1 MAEINTADIE
11 KSNKLLETQKELI
24 LKVSSAMGALK
35 GMCNDS
41 MKAQKAAMNEAVKGA
56 ESQKKATELQTKAL
70 EKQKAAVEQSK
81 AKLEEWAAK
90 GEQSLKKLQSGMSG
104 LGKGI
109 SAIGGPLVTG
119 ALGMLGGGL
128 AGMLKE
134 NEALKASLKSVQ
146 TSLQGA
152 FAPIAEA
159 VLPLVDTF
167 AQSVANVAQAAAP
180 FVNSF
185 VQMIGSLVQTVT
197 PLLNGVMGGIGEAL
211 SGVDLSGLLTPLTA
225 GLDGILGMFSKLGQ
239 ATGTWMQG
247 LDLSGLAGSFAGLAS
262 AIGPVVQ
269 LAMGGLAWA
278 WQNVLL
284 PLSGWAIQSVAPA
297 FFDLLSAALQALNP
311 IIEVFQPFAQFLWES
326 FLQPLAEW
334 TGGVVVTVI
343 EGIVNGLT
351 LFSAWIS
358 ENIELV
364 QGIVTVVASFAAAW
378 VLVNTAIALW
388 NVICLVATA
397 GATALG
403 AAMAL
408 LTSPVTIAILII
420 GALIA
425 VVALLIQHW
434 DQVKQVGA
442 AALQFLQE
450 VWAAACEWFNAVVVQ
465 PIITLF
471 STFWQIVQNLAQ
483 LALSK
488 LQALWG
494 TLCGW
499 MQRLVIDPLTSAWT
513 GFKDIVLN
521 LWDGI
526 ADGVRGA
533 VNSIIGFVNGMIR
546 GAVEGVNAVI
556 RLLNSISFEV
566 PSLVPEI
573 GGMTFGFDI
582 PTVSAPQIP
591 MLARGGVIRQP
602 VLAMM
607 GEYAGAATNPEIAA
621 PESRLRELM
630 AEQNGPVLAAI
641 LQLAQAVSSGG
652 ARELVANQPI
662 EVKLD
667 GQVLYRA
674 MAKIEANRGVK
685 IGGAFANAY

>member
-1 MAEINTADIE
+1 MDGATSIKKQNALLKLQSDILRE
-11 KSNKLLETQKELI
+11 LHDRQEALVNQIKESYQKQKDE
-24 LKVSSAMGALK
+24 LK
-35 GMCNDS
+35 GVTDGT
-41 MKAQKAAMNEAVKGA
+41 K
-56 ESQKKATELQTKAL
+56 SQEKATQAVTETLK
-70 EKQKAAVEQSK
+70 KQADVVDKNKQ
-81 AKLEEWAAK
+81 KLEEMMKK
-90 GEQSLKKLQSGMSG
+90 GTESLQQIKSKVGAVTG
-104 LGKGI
+104 AI

-119 ALGMLGGGL
+119 ALGVLGGGL
-128 AGMLKE
+128 ATMLKE
-134 NEALKASLKSVQ
+134 NETLKASLESVKS
-146 TSLQGA
+146 SLQGA
-152 FAPIAEA
+152 FAPITGV

-167 AQSVANVAQAAAP
+167 AQTISGLA
-180 FVNSF
+180 
-185 VQMIGSLVQTVT
+185 QTVA
-197 PLLNGVMGGIGEAL
+197 PLLSDVLGGISGTIAGML

-225 GLDGILGMFSKLGQ
+225 GLDGILGLFSKLGQ

-247 LDLSGLAGSFAGLAS
+247 LDLSGLAGSFAGLAA

-297 FFDLLSAALQALNP
+297 FFDLLSAAMQALNP
-311 IIEVFQPFAQFLWES
+311 IVEAFQPSAQFLWES

-334 TGGVVVTVI
+334 TGGVVVSVI

-351 LFSAWIS
+351 LFSAWIG

-364 QGIVTVVASFAAAW
+364 QFIVTLVGSLAAAW

-434 DQVKQVGA
+434 DQVKQAGGA
-442 AALQFLQE
+442 ELQFLQE
-450 VWAAACEWFNAVVVQ
+450 VWAAACEWFNTVVVQ
-465 PIITLF
+465 PLAALF
-471 STFWQIVQNLAQ
+471 STFWQTVQNLAQ

-488 LQALWG
+488 LQAIWG

-499 MQRLVIDPLTSAWT
+499 MQRLVIEPLTSAWT
-513 GFKDIVLN
+513 GFKDIMLN

-526 ADGVRGA
+526 AGGVRGA

-546 GAVEGVNAVI
+546 AAVDGVNTVI
-556 RLLNSISFEV
+556 RLLNSISFRV
-566 PSLVPEI
+566 PDWVWGISGE
-573 GGMTFGFDI
+573 TFGFDI

-652 ARELVANQPI
+652 ARELTASQPI
-662 EVKLD
+662 EIKLD

>member
-1 MAEINTADIE
+1 MEGVASIKEQNALLKLQSDILKE
-11 KSNKLLETQKELI
+11 LKNRQEALASQIKETYRKQKEEI
-24 LKVSSAMGALK
+24 K
-35 GMCNDS
+35 GVTDGT
-41 MKAQKAAMNEAVKGA
+41 K
-56 ESQKKATELQTKAL
+56 SQEKATQAVTETLK
-70 EKQKAAVEQSK
+70 KQADVVDKNKQ
-81 AKLEEWAAK
+81 KLEEMMKK
-90 GEQSLKKLQSGMSG
+90 GTESLQQIKSKVGAVTG
-104 LGKGI
+104 AI

-119 ALGMLGGGL
+119 ALGVLGGGL
-128 AGMLKE
+128 ATMLKE
-134 NEALKASLKSVQ
+134 NETLKASLESVKS
-146 TSLQGA
+146 SLQGA
-152 FAPIAEA
+152 FAPITEA
-159 VLPLVDTF
+159 VLPLLDTF
-167 AQSVANVAQAAAP
+167 AQTISGLA
-180 FVNSF
+180 
-185 VQMIGSLVQTVT
+185 QTVA
-197 PLLNGVMGGIGEAL
+197 PLLSNVLGSVSKVVAGMLG
-211 SGVDLSGLLTPLTA
+211 GVDLSGLLTPLTA
-225 GLDGILGMFSKLGQ
+225 GLDGILALFSKLGQ

-247 LDLSGLAGSFAGLAS
+247 LDLSGLAGSFAGLAA

-297 FFDLLSAALQALNP
+297 FFDLLSAAMQALNP
-311 IIEVFQPFAQFLWES
+311 IVEAFQPFAQYLWES

-334 TGGVVVTVI
+334 TGGVVVSVI

-358 ENIELV
+358 ENMELV
-364 QGIVTVVASFAAAW
+364 QLIVTLVGSFAAAW
-378 VLVNTAIALW
+378 VLVNTALAVW
-388 NVICLVATA
+388 NVISLVATA

-403 AAMAL
+403 AAVAF
-408 LTSPVTIAILII
+408 LTSPVTLII
-420 GALIA
+420 AGIAALIA
-425 VVALLIQHW
+425 VVALLITHW
-434 DQVKQVGA
+434 DQVKQAGG

-450 VWAAACEWFNAVVVQ
+450 IWAAACEWFNAIVVQ
-465 PIITLF
+465 PLAALF

-488 LQALWG
+488 LQAIWG

-499 MQRLVIDPLTSAWT
+499 MQRLVIEPLTSAWT
-513 GFKDIVLN
+513 GFKDIMLN

-526 ADGVRGA
+526 AGGVRGA

-546 GAVEGVNAVI
+546 GAVDGVNTVI
-556 RLLNSISFEV
+556 RMLNSISFEV

>member
-1 MAEINTADIE
+1 MDGATSIKKQNALLKLQSDILRE
-11 KSNKLLETQKELI
+11 LHDRQEALVNQIKESYQKQKNE
-24 LKVSSAMGALK
+24 LK
-35 GMCNDS
+35 GVTDGT
-41 MKAQKAAMNEAVKGA
+41 K
-56 ESQKKATELQTKAL
+56 SQEKATQAVTETLK
-70 EKQKAAVEQSK
+70 KQADVVDKNKQ
-81 AKLEEWAAK
+81 KLEEMMKK
-90 GEQSLKKLQSGMSG
+90 GTESLQQIKSKVGAVTG
-104 LGKGI
+104 AI

-119 ALGMLGGGL
+119 ALGVLGGGL
-128 AGMLKE
+128 ATMLKE
-134 NEALKASLKSVQ
+134 NETLKASLESVKS
-146 TSLQGA
+146 SLQGA
-152 FAPIAEA
+152 FAPITQA

-167 AQSVANVAQAAAP
+167 AQTISGLA
-180 FVNSF
+180 
-185 VQMIGSLVQTVT
+185 QTVA
-197 PLLNGVMGGIGEAL
+197 PLLSDVLGGISGTIAGML
-211 SGVDLSGLLTPLTA
+211 GGVDLSGLLTPLTA
-225 GLDGILGMFSKLGQ
+225 GLDGILGLFSKLGQ

-297 FFDLLSAALQALNP
+297 FFDLLSAAMQALNP
-311 IIEVFQPFAQFLWES
+311 IVEAFQPFAQFLWES
-326 FLQPLAEW
+326 FFQPLAEW
-334 TGGVVVTVI
+334 TGGVVVSVI

-351 LFSAWIS
+351 LFSVWIG

-364 QGIVTVVASFAAAW
+364 QGIVTLVASFAAAW

-425 VVALLIQHW
+425 VVALLITHW
-434 DQVKQVGA
+434 DQVKQVGT

-450 VWAAACEWFNAVVVQ
+450 VWAAACEWFNAIVVQ
-465 PIITLF
+465 PLVALF
-471 STFWQIVQNLAQ
+471 STFWQTVQNLAQ

-488 LQALWG
+488 LQAIWG

-499 MQRLVIDPLTSAWT
+499 MQRLVIDPLTSMWT

-526 ADGVRGA
+526 AGGVRGA

-546 GAVEGVNAVI
+546 AAVDGVNTVI

-566 PSLVPEI
+566 PGWVPEI
-573 GGMTFGFDI
+573 GGKTFGFDI
-582 PTVSAPQIP
+582 PTMSAPQIP

-662 EVKLD
+662 EIKLD

>member
-1 MAEINTADIE
+1 MDGATSIKKQNALLKLQSDILRE
-11 KSNKLLETQKELI
+11 LHDRQEALVNQIKESYQQQKD
-24 LKVSSAMGALK
+24 GLK
-35 GMCNDS
+35 GVTDGT
-41 MKAQKAAMNEAVKGA
+41 K
-56 ESQKKATELQTKAL
+56 SQEKATQAVTETLK
-70 EKQKAAVEQSK
+70 KQADVVDKNKQ
-81 AKLEEWAAK
+81 KLEEMMKK
-90 GEQSLKKLQSGMSG
+90 GTESLQQIKSKVGAVTG
-104 LGKGI
+104 AI
-109 SAIGGPLVTG
+109 SAMGGPLVTG
-119 ALGMLGGGL
+119 ALGVLGGGL
-128 AGMLKE
+128 ATMLKG
-134 NEALKASLKSVQ
+134 NETLKGSLESVKS
-146 TSLQGA
+146 SLQGA
-152 FAPIAEA
+152 FAPITEA

-167 AQSVANVAQAAAP
+167 AQTISGLA
-180 FVNSF
+180 
-185 VQMIGSLVQTVT
+185 QTVA
-197 PLLNGVMGGIGEAL
+197 PLLSGVLGGISGTIAGML

-225 GLDGILGMFSKLGQ
+225 GLDGILGLFSKLGQ
-239 ATGTWMQG
+239 ATGTWIQG

-297 FFDLLSAALQALNP
+297 FFDLLSAAMQALNP
-311 IIEVFQPFAQFLWES
+311 IVEAFQPFAQFLWES

-334 TGGVVVTVI
+334 TGGVVVSVI

-351 LFSAWIS
+351 LFSAWIG

-364 QGIVTVVASFAAAW
+364 QFIVTLVGSLAAAW
-378 VLVNTAIALW
+378 VLVNTAIAVW

-434 DQVKQVGA
+434 DQVKQAGG

-450 VWAAACEWFNAVVVQ
+450 IWAAACEWFNTVVVQ
-465 PIITLF
+465 PLAARF
-471 STFWQIVQNLAQ
+471 STFWQTVQNLAQ

-488 LQALWG
+488 LQAIWG

-499 MQRLVIDPLTSAWT
+499 MQRLVIDPLTSMWT

-526 ADGVRGA
+526 AGGVRGA

-546 GAVEGVNAVI
+546 AAVDGVNTVI
-556 RLLNSISFEV
+556 RLLNGISFEI
-566 PSLVPEI
+566 PDWVPEI

-662 EVKLD
+662 EIKLD

>member
-1 MAEINTADIE
+1 MANASDI
-11 KSNKLLETQKELI
+11 KLVNKLLELQAKINDE
-24 LKVSSAMGALK
+24 VASSFEHLQGVFKDSFDAQREAMGAQK
-35 GMCNDS
+35 KFS
-41 MKAQKAAMNEAVKGA
+41 QEAQ
-56 ESQKKATELQTKAL
+56 KATELQTKAL
-70 EKQKAAVEQSK
+70 EKQKDTVEKSK

-119 ALGMLGGGL
+119 ALGVLGGGL

-134 NEALKASLKSVQ
+134 NETLKASLESVKS
-146 TSLQGA
+146 SLQGA
-152 FAPIAEA
+152 FAPITEA

-167 AQSVANVAQAAAP
+167 AQTISGLA
-180 FVNSF
+180 
-185 VQMIGSLVQTVT
+185 QTVA
-197 PLLNGVMGGIGEAL
+197 PLLSNVLGSVSKVVAGMLG
-211 SGVDLSGLLTPLTA
+211 GVDLSGLLTPLTA
-225 GLDGILGMFSKLGQ
+225 GLDGILSLFSKLGQ

-297 FFDLLSAALQALNP
+297 FFDLLSAAMQALNP
-311 IIEVFQPFAQFLWES
+311 IVEAFQPFAQFLWES

-334 TGGVVVTVI
+334 TGGVVVSVI

-351 LFSAWIS
+351 LFSAWIG

-364 QGIVTVVASFAAAW
+364 QFIVTLVGSLAAAW
-378 VLVNTAIALW
+378 VLVNTAIAVW

-434 DQVKQVGA
+434 DQVKQAGT

-450 VWAAACEWFNAVVVQ
+450 VWAAACEWFNTVVVQ
-465 PIITLF
+465 PLAARF
-471 STFWQIVQNLAQ
+471 SMFWQTVQNLAQ

-513 GFKDIVLN
+513 GFKDILLN

-526 ADGVRGA
+526 AGGVRGA

-546 GAVEGVNAVI
+546 GAVDGVNTVI
-556 RLLNSISFEV
+556 RLLNGISFEI
-566 PSLVPEI
+566 PDWVPEI

>member
-1 MAEINTADIE
+1 
-11 KSNKLLETQKELI
+11 
-24 LKVSSAMGALK
+24 MGAQK
-35 GMCNDS
+35 KFS
-41 MKAQKAAMNEAVKGA
+41 QEAQ
-56 ESQKKATELQTKAL
+56 KATELQTKAL
-70 EKQKAAVEQSK
+70 EKQKDAIDESKEKLNQWAVRAEQSM
-81 AKLEEWAAK
+81 
-90 GEQSLKKLQSGMSG
+90 KKLQSGMSG

-109 SAIGGPLVTG
+109 AAIGGPLVTG

-134 NEALKASLKSVQ
+134 NETLKASLESVKS
-146 TSLQGA
+146 SLQGA
-152 FAPIAEA
+152 FAPITEA

-167 AQSVANVAQAAAP
+167 AQTI
-180 FVNSF
+180 
-185 VQMIGSLVQTVT
+185 IGLAQTVA
-197 PLLNGVMGGIGEAL
+197 PLLSNVLGSVSEVAAGML

-225 GLDGILGMFSKLGQ
+225 GLDGILGLFSKLGQ

-311 IIEVFQPFAQFLWES
+311 IVEAFQPFAQYLWES

-358 ENIELV
+358 ENMEMV
-364 QGIVTVVASFAAAW
+364 QLIVTLVGSFAAAW
-378 VLVNTAIALW
+378 VLVNTALAVW
-388 NVICLVATA
+388 NVISLVATA

-403 AAMAL
+403 AAVAF
-408 LTSPVTIAILII
+408 LTSPVTLII
-420 GALIA
+420 AGIAALIA
-425 VVALLIQHW
+425 VVALLITHW

-450 VWAAACEWFNAVVVQ
+450 VWAAACEWFNAIVVQ

-499 MQRLVIDPLTSAWT
+499 MQRLVIEPLTSAWT
-513 GFKDIVLN
+513 GFKDIMLN

-526 ADGVRGA
+526 AGGVRGA

-546 GAVEGVNAVI
+546 GAVDGVNTVI
-556 RLLNSISFEV
+556 RLLNSISFRV
-566 PSLVPEI
+566 PDWVWGI
-573 GGMTFGFDI
+573 GGETFGFDI

-630 AEQNGPVLAAI
+630 AEQNGPVLATI

>member
-1 MAEINTADIE
+1 MINIADI
-11 KSNKLLETQKELI
+11 KLGNKLLEQQEKLVKK
-24 LKVSSAMGALK
+24 LKDVYKSSYDAQREAMGMEK
-35 GMCNDS
+35 KFS
-41 MKAQKAAMNEAVKGA
+41 QEAQ
-56 ESQKKATELQTKAL
+56 KATELQTKAL
-70 EKQKAAVEQSK
+70 EKQKDVVDQSK
-81 AKLEEWAAK
+81 EKLNQWAVRA
-90 GEQSLKKLQSGMSG
+90 EQSLKKLQSGMSG

-119 ALGMLGGGL
+119 ALGVLGGGL
-128 AGMLKE
+128 ATMLKE
-134 NEALKASLKSVQ
+134 NETLKASLESVKS
-146 TSLQGA
+146 SLQSA
-152 FAPIAEA
+152 FTPITEA
-159 VLPLVDTF
+159 VLSLVDTF
-167 AQSVANVAQAAAP
+167 AQTISGLA
-180 FVNSF
+180 
-185 VQMIGSLVQTVT
+185 QTVA
-197 PLLNGVMGGIGEAL
+197 PLLSGVLGGISGTIAGML

-225 GLDGILGMFSKLGQ
+225 GLDGILSLFSKLGQ

-284 PLSGWAIQSVAPA
+284 PLSSWAIQSVAPA
-297 FFDLLSAALQALNP
+297 FFDLLSAAMQALNP
-311 IIEVFQPFAQFLWES
+311 IVEAFQPFAQFLWES

-334 TGGVVVTVI
+334 TGGVVVSVI

-358 ENIELV
+358 ENMEMV
-364 QGIVTVVASFAAAW
+364 QGIVTLVGSFAAAW
-378 VLVNTAIALW
+378 VLVNTALAVW
-388 NVICLVATA
+388 NVISLIATA

-425 VVALLIQHW
+425 VVALLITHW
-434 DQVKQVGA
+434 DQVKQAGG

-450 VWAAACEWFNAVVVQ
+450 IWAAACEWFNTVVVQ
-465 PIITLF
+465 PLVALF
-471 STFWQIVQNLAQ
+471 STFWQTVQNLAQ

-488 LQALWG
+488 LQAIWG

-499 MQRLVIDPLTSAWT
+499 MQRLVIDPLTSMWT

-526 ADGVRGA
+526 AGGVRGA

-546 GAVEGVNAVI
+546 GAVEGVNTVI
-556 RLLNSISFEV
+556 RLLNSIRFEV
-566 PSLVPEI
+566 PDWVPEI

-630 AEQNGPVLAAI
+630 VEQNGPVLAAI

-662 EVKLD
+662 EIKLD

>member
-1 MAEINTADIE
+1 MSAESEA
-11 KSNKLLETQKELI
+11 KSSNILLREQKKLVEELKERFQALQYQVKETYKTQKGE
-24 LKVSSAMGALK
+24 LK
-35 GMCNDS
+35 GVTDGT
-41 MKAQKAAMNEAVKGA
+41 K
-56 ESQKKATELQTKAL
+56 SQEKATQAVTETLK
-70 EKQKAAVEQSK
+70 KQADVVDKNKQ
-81 AKLEEWAAK
+81 KLEEMMKK
-90 GEQSLKKLQSGMSG
+90 GTESLQQIKSKVGAVTG
-104 LGKGI
+104 AI

-119 ALGMLGGGL
+119 ALGVLGGGL
-128 AGMLKE
+128 ATMLKG
-134 NEALKASLKSVQ
+134 NETLKGSLESVKS
-146 TSLQGA
+146 SLQGA
-152 FAPIAEA
+152 FAPITEA

-167 AQSVANVAQAAAP
+167 AQTISGLAQTVAPLLSGVLGRISGTIAG
-180 FVNSF
+180 
-185 VQMIGSLVQTVT
+185 MIGS
-197 PLLNGVMGGIGEAL
+197 
-211 SGVDLSGLLTPLTA
+211 VDLSGLLTPLTA
-225 GLDGILGMFSKLGQ
+225 GLDGILGLFSKLGQ

-247 LDLSGLAGSFAGLAS
+247 LDLSGLAGSFAGLAA

-297 FFDLLSAALQALNP
+297 FFDLLSAAMQALNP
-311 IIEVFQPFAQFLWES
+311 IVEAFQPFAQFLWES

-334 TGGVVVTVI
+334 TGGVVVSVI

-351 LFSAWIS
+351 LFSAWIG

-364 QGIVTVVASFAAAW
+364 QGIVTLVASFAAAW
-378 VLVNTAIALW
+378 VLVNTALAVW
-388 NVICLVATA
+388 NVISLIATA

-403 AAMAL
+403 TAVAF
-408 LTSPVTIAILII
+408 LTSPVTLII
-420 GALIA
+420 AGIAALIA
-425 VVALLIQHW
+425 VVALLITHW
-434 DQVKQVGA
+434 DQVKQAGT

-450 VWAAACEWFNAVVVQ
+450 VWAAACEWFNTVVVQ
-465 PIITLF
+465 PLAALF
-471 STFWQIVQNLAQ
+471 STFWQTVQNLAQ

-488 LQALWG
+488 LQAIWG

-499 MQRLVIDPLTSAWT
+499 MQRLVIEPLTSAWT
-513 GFKDIVLN
+513 GFKDIMLN

-526 ADGVRGA
+526 AGGVRGA

-546 GAVEGVNAVI
+546 AAVDGVNTVI

-566 PSLVPEI
+566 PGWVPEI
-573 GGMTFGFDI
+573 GGKTFGFDI

-652 ARELVANQPI
+652 ARELTASQPI
-662 EVKLD
+662 EIKLD

>member
-1 MAEINTADIE
+1 
-11 KSNKLLETQKELI
+11 
-24 LKVSSAMGALK
+24 
-35 GMCNDS
+35 
-41 MKAQKAAMNEAVKGA
+41 MNEAVKGA
-56 ESQKKATELQTKAL
+56 ESQQKATELQTKAL
-70 EKQKAAVEQSK
+70 EKQKEAVEKSK

-90 GEQSLKKLQSGMSG
+90 GEQSLKKLQSGMCG

-109 SAIGGPLVTG
+109 AAIGGPLVTG
-119 ALGMLGGGL
+119 ALGVLGGGL

-134 NEALKASLKSVQ
+134 NETLKASLESVKS
-146 TSLQGA
+146 SLQGA
-152 FAPIAEA
+152 FAPITEA

-167 AQSVANVAQAAAP
+167 AQTISGLA
-180 FVNSF
+180 
-185 VQMIGSLVQTVT
+185 QTVA
-197 PLLNGVMGGIGEAL
+197 PLLSNVLGSVSEVAAGML

-225 GLDGILGMFSKLGQ
+225 GLDGILALFSKLGQ
-239 ATGTWMQG
+239 AIGTWMQG

-297 FFDLLSAALQALNP
+297 FFDLLSAAMQALNP
-311 IIEVFQPFAQFLWES
+311 IVEAFQPFAQYLWES

-358 ENIELV
+358 ENMEMV
-364 QGIVTVVASFAAAW
+364 QLIVTLVGSFAAAW
-378 VLVNTAIALW
+378 VLVNTALAVW
-388 NVICLVATA
+388 NVISLVATA

-403 AAMAL
+403 AAVAF
-408 LTSPVTIAILII
+408 LTSPVTLII
-420 GALIA
+420 AGIAALIA
-425 VVALLIQHW
+425 VVALLITHW

-526 ADGVRGA
+526 ANGVRGA

>member
-1 MAEINTADIE
+1 MANASDI
-11 KSNKLLETQKELI
+11 KLVNKLLELQAKINDE
-24 LKVSSAMGALK
+24 VASSFEHLQGVFKDSFDAQREAMGAQK
-35 GMCNDS
+35 KFS
-41 MKAQKAAMNEAVKGA
+41 QEAQ
-56 ESQKKATELQTKAL
+56 KATELQTKAL

-119 ALGMLGGGL
+119 ALGVLGGGL
-128 AGMLKE
+128 ATMLKE
-134 NEALKASLKSVQ
+134 NETLKASLESVKS
-146 TSLQGA
+146 SLQGA
-152 FAPIAEA
+152 FAPITEA

-167 AQSVANVAQAAAP
+167 AQTISGLAQTVAPLLSGVLGGISGTIAG
-180 FVNSF
+180 V
-185 VQMIGSLVQTVT
+185 IGS
-197 PLLNGVMGGIGEAL
+197 
-211 SGVDLSGLLTPLTA
+211 VDLSGLLTPLTA
-225 GLDGILGMFSKLGQ
+225 GLDGILGLFSKLGQ

-297 FFDLLSAALQALNP
+297 FFDLLSAAMQALNP
-311 IIEVFQPFAQFLWES
+311 IVEAFQPFAQFLWES

-334 TGGVVVTVI
+334 TGGVVVSVI

-351 LFSAWIS
+351 LFSAWIG

-364 QGIVTVVASFAAAW
+364 QGIVTLVASFAAAW
-378 VLVNTAIALW
+378 VLVNTALAVW
-388 NVICLVATA
+388 NVISLIATA

-403 AAMAL
+403 TAVAF
-408 LTSPVTIAILII
+408 LTAPVTLII
-420 GALIA
+420 AGIAALIA
-425 VVALLIQHW
+425 VVALLITHW
-434 DQVKQVGA
+434 DQVKQAGG

-450 VWAAACEWFNAVVVQ
+450 IWAAACEWFNTVVVQ
-465 PIITLF
+465 PLAALF
-471 STFWQIVQNLAQ
+471 STFWQTVQNLAQ

-488 LQALWG
+488 LQAIWG

-499 MQRLVIDPLTSAWT
+499 MQRLVIEPLTSAWT
-513 GFKDIVLN
+513 EFKDILLN

-526 ADGVRGA
+526 AGGVRGA

-546 GAVEGVNAVI
+546 AAVDGVNTVI

-566 PSLVPEI
+566 PGWVPEI
-573 GGMTFGFDI
+573 GGKTFGFDI
-582 PTVSAPQIP
+582 PTMSAPQIP

-652 ARELVANQPI
+652 ARELTASQPI
-662 EVKLD
+662 EIKLD

>member
-1 MAEINTADIE
+1 MSAESEA
-11 KSNKLLETQKELI
+11 KSSNILLREQKKLVDELRARYRALQYQVKETYKTQKGE
-24 LKVSSAMGALK
+24 LK
-35 GMCNDS
+35 GVTDGT
-41 MKAQKAAMNEAVKGA
+41 K
-56 ESQKKATELQTKAL
+56 SQEKATQAVTETLK
-70 EKQKAAVEQSK
+70 KQADVVDKNKQ
-81 AKLEEWAAK
+81 KLEEMMKK
-90 GEQSLKKLQSGMSG
+90 GTESLQQIKSKVGAVTG
-104 LGKGI
+104 AI

-119 ALGMLGGGL
+119 ALGVLGGGL

-134 NEALKASLKSVQ
+134 NETLKASLESVKS
-146 TSLQGA
+146 SLQGA
-152 FAPIAEA
+152 FAPITEA

-167 AQSVANVAQAAAP
+167 AQTISGLA
-180 FVNSF
+180 
-185 VQMIGSLVQTVT
+185 QTVA
-197 PLLNGVMGGIGEAL
+197 PLLSNVLGSVSEVAAGML

-225 GLDGILGMFSKLGQ
+225 GLDGILALFSKLGQ

-378 VLVNTAIALW
+378 VLVNTVITLW

-420 GALIA
+420 GSLIA

>member
-24 LKVSSAMGALK
+24 SKISSAMGALK
-35 GMCNDS
+35 RVYKDS
-41 MKAQKAAMNEAVKGA
+41 LDSQKAAMNEAVKGA
-56 ESQKKATELQTKAL
+56 ESQQKATELQTKAL

-119 ALGMLGGGL
+119 ALGVLGGGL

-134 NEALKASLKSVQ
+134 NETLKASLESVKS
-146 TSLQGA
+146 SLQGA
-152 FAPIAEA
+152 FAPITEA

-167 AQSVANVAQAAAP
+167 AQTISGLA
-180 FVNSF
+180 
-185 VQMIGSLVQTVT
+185 QTVA
-197 PLLNGVMGGIGEAL
+197 PLLSGVLGGISGTIAGML

-225 GLDGILGMFSKLGQ
+225 GLDGILGLFSKLGQ

-247 LDLSGLAGSFAGLAS
+247 LDLSGLAGSFAGLAA

-297 FFDLLSAALQALNP
+297 FFDLLSAAMQALNP
-311 IIEVFQPFAQFLWES
+311 IVEAFQPFAQFLWES

-334 TGGVVVTVI
+334 TGGVVVSVI

-351 LFSAWIS
+351 LFSAWIG

-364 QGIVTVVASFAAAW
+364 QLIVTLVGSFAAAW
-378 VLVNTAIALW
+378 VLVNTALAVW
-388 NVICLVATA
+388 NVISLIATA

-403 AAMAL
+403 TAVAF
-408 LTSPVTIAILII
+408 LTSPVTLII
-420 GALIA
+420 AGIAALIA
-425 VVALLIQHW
+425 VVALLITHW
-434 DQVKQVGA
+434 DQVKQAGG

-450 VWAAACEWFNAVVVQ
+450 VWAAACEWFNTVVVQ
-465 PIITLF
+465 PLAALF
-471 STFWQIVQNLAQ
+471 STFWQTVQNLAQ

-488 LQALWG
+488 LQAIWG

-499 MQRLVIDPLTSAWT
+499 MQRLVIEPLTSAWT
-513 GFKDIVLN
+513 GFKDIMLN

-526 ADGVRGA
+526 AGGVRGA

-546 GAVEGVNAVI
+546 AAVDGVNTVI
-556 RLLNSISFEV
+556 RLLNSISFRV
-566 PSLVPEI
+566 PDWVWGI
-573 GGMTFGFDI
+573 GGETFGFDI

-641 LQLAQAVSSGG
+641 LRLAQAVSSGV
-652 ARELVANQPI
+652 ARELTASQPI
-662 EVKLD
+662 EIKLD

>member
-1 MAEINTADIE
+1 MSAESEA
-11 KSNKLLETQKELI
+11 KSSNILLREQKKLVEELKERFQALQYQVKETYKTQKGE
-24 LKVSSAMGALK
+24 LK
-35 GMCNDS
+35 GVTDGT
-41 MKAQKAAMNEAVKGA
+41 K
-56 ESQKKATELQTKAL
+56 SQEKATQAVTETLK
-70 EKQKAAVEQSK
+70 KQADVVDKNKQ
-81 AKLEEWAAK
+81 KLEEMMKK
-90 GEQSLKKLQSGMSG
+90 GTESLQQIKSKVGAVTG
-104 LGKGI
+104 AI

-119 ALGMLGGGL
+119 ALGVLGGGL
-128 AGMLKE
+128 ATMLKG
-134 NEALKASLKSVQ
+134 NETLKGSLESVKS
-146 TSLQGA
+146 SLQGA
-152 FAPIAEA
+152 FAPITEA

-167 AQSVANVAQAAAP
+167 AQTISGLA
-180 FVNSF
+180 
-185 VQMIGSLVQTVT
+185 QTVA
-197 PLLNGVMGGIGEAL
+197 PLLSGVLGGISGTIAGML

-225 GLDGILGMFSKLGQ
+225 GLDGILGLFSKLGQ

-284 PLSGWAIQSVAPA
+284 PLSSWAIQSVAPA
-297 FFDLLSAALQALNP
+297 FFDLLSAAMQALNP
-311 IIEVFQPFAQFLWES
+311 IVEAFQPFAQFLWES

-334 TGGVVVTVI
+334 TGGVVVSVI

-358 ENIELV
+358 ENMEMV
-364 QGIVTVVASFAAAW
+364 QGIVTLVGSFAAAW
-378 VLVNTAIALW
+378 VLVNTALAVW
-388 NVICLVATA
+388 NVISLIATA

-403 AAMAL
+403 AAVAF
-408 LTSPVTIAILII
+408 LTSPVTLTIAGIA
-420 GALIA
+420 ALIA
-425 VVALLIQHW
+425 VVALLITHW
-434 DQVKQVGA
+434 DQVKQAGG

-450 VWAAACEWFNAVVVQ
+450 VWAAACEWFNTVVVQ
-465 PIITLF
+465 PLAALF
-471 STFWQIVQNLAQ
+471 STFWQTVQNLAQ

-499 MQRLVIDPLTSAWT
+499 MQRLVIEPLTSRWT
-513 GFKDIVLN
+513 EFKDILLN

-526 ADGVRGA
+526 AGGVRGA

-546 GAVEGVNAVI
+546 AAVDGVNTVI

-566 PSLVPEI
+566 PGWVPEI

-582 PTVSAPQIP
+582 PTMSAPQIP

-652 ARELVANQPI
+652 ARELTASQPI
-662 EVKLD
+662 EIKLD

>member
-1 MAEINTADIE
+1 MANASDI
-11 KSNKLLETQKELI
+11 KLVNKLLELQAKINDE
-24 LKVSSAMGALK
+24 VASSFEHLQGVFKDSFDAQREAMGAQK
-35 GMCNDS
+35 KFS
-41 MKAQKAAMNEAVKGA
+41 QEAQ
-56 ESQKKATELQTKAL
+56 KATELQTKAL

-119 ALGMLGGGL
+119 ALGVLGGGL
-128 AGMLKE
+128 ATMLKE
-134 NEALKASLKSVQ
+134 NETLKASLESVKS
-146 TSLQGA
+146 SLQGA
-152 FAPIAEA
+152 FAPITTA

-167 AQSVANVAQAAAP
+167 AQTISGLA
-180 FVNSF
+180 
-185 VQMIGSLVQTVT
+185 QTVA
-197 PLLNGVMGGIGEAL
+197 PLLSGVLGGISGTIAGML

-225 GLDGILGMFSKLGQ
+225 GLDGILSLFSKLGQ

-284 PLSGWAIQSVAPA
+284 PLSSWAIQSVAPA
-297 FFDLLSAALQALNP
+297 FFDLLSAAMQALNP
-311 IIEVFQPFAQFLWES
+311 IVEAFQPFAQFLWES

-334 TGGVVVTVI
+334 TGGVVVSVI

-358 ENIELV
+358 ENMEMV
-364 QGIVTVVASFAAAW
+364 QGIVTLVGSFAAAW
-378 VLVNTAIALW
+378 VLVNTALAVW
-388 NVICLVATA
+388 NVISLIATA

-425 VVALLIQHW
+425 VVALLITHW
-434 DQVKQVGA
+434 DQVKQAGG

-450 VWAAACEWFNAVVVQ
+450 IWAAACEWFNTVVVQ
-465 PIITLF
+465 PLVALF
-471 STFWQIVQNLAQ
+471 STFWQTVQNLAQ

-488 LQALWG
+488 LQAIWG

-499 MQRLVIDPLTSAWT
+499 MQRLVIDPLTSMWT

-526 ADGVRGA
+526 AGGVRGA

-546 GAVEGVNAVI
+546 GAVEGVNTVI
-556 RLLNSISFEV
+556 RLLNSIRFEV
-566 PSLVPEI
+566 PDWVPEI

-662 EVKLD
+662 EIKLD

>member
-1 MAEINTADIE
+1 MSAESEA
-11 KSNKLLETQKELI
+11 KSSNILLREQKKLVDELRARYRALQYQVKETYKTQKGE
-24 LKVSSAMGALK
+24 LK
-35 GMCNDS
+35 GVTDGT
-41 MKAQKAAMNEAVKGA
+41 K
-56 ESQKKATELQTKAL
+56 SQEKATQAVTETLK
-70 EKQKAAVEQSK
+70 KQADVVDKNKQ
-81 AKLEEWAAK
+81 KLEEMMKK
-90 GEQSLKKLQSGMSG
+90 GTESLQQIKSKVGAVTG
-104 LGKGI
+104 AI

-119 ALGMLGGGL
+119 ALGVLGGGL
-128 AGMLKE
+128 ATMLKE
-134 NEALKASLKSVQ
+134 NETLKASLESVKS
-146 TSLQGA
+146 SLQGA
-152 FAPIAEA
+152 FAPITTA

-167 AQSVANVAQAAAP
+167 AQTISGLA
-180 FVNSF
+180 
-185 VQMIGSLVQTVT
+185 QTVA
-197 PLLNGVMGGIGEAL
+197 PLLSGVLGGISGTIAGML

-225 GLDGILGMFSKLGQ
+225 GLDGILSLFSKLGQ

-247 LDLSGLAGSFAGLAS
+247 LDLSGLAGSFAGLAA

-297 FFDLLSAALQALNP
+297 FFDLLSAAMQALNP
-311 IIEVFQPFAQFLWES
+311 IVETFQPFAQFLWES

-334 TGGVVVTVI
+334 TGGVVVSVI

-351 LFSAWIS
+351 LFSAWIG

-364 QGIVTVVASFAAAW
+364 QGIVTLVGSFAAAW
-378 VLVNTAIALW
+378 VLVNTALAVW
-388 NVICLVATA
+388 NVISLVATA

-403 AAMAL
+403 AAVAF
-408 LTSPVTIAILII
+408 LTSPVTLTIAGIA
-420 GALIA
+420 ALIA
-425 VVALLIQHW
+425 VVALLITHW
-434 DQVKQVGA
+434 DQVKQAGG

-450 VWAAACEWFNAVVVQ
+450 VWAGACEWFNTVVVQ
-465 PIITLF
+465 PLAALF
-471 STFWQIVQNLAQ
+471 STFWQTVQNLAQ

-488 LQALWG
+488 LQAIWG

-499 MQRLVIDPLTSAWT
+499 MQRLVIEPLTSAWT
-513 GFKDIVLN
+513 GFKDIMLN

-526 ADGVRGA
+526 AGGVRGA

-546 GAVEGVNAVI
+546 AAVDGVNTVI

-566 PSLVPEI
+566 PGWVPEI
-573 GGMTFGFDI
+573 GGKTFGFDI
-582 PTVSAPQIP
+582 PTMSAPQIP

-621 PESRLRELM
+621 PESRLRELI

-652 ARELVANQPI
+652 ARELTASQPI
-662 EVKLD
+662 EIKLD

>member
-1 MAEINTADIE
+1 MEGVASIKEQNALLKLQSDILKE
-11 KSNKLLETQKELI
+11 LKNRQEALASQIKETYRKQKEE
-24 LKVSSAMGALK
+24 LK
-35 GMCNDS
+35 GVTDGT
-41 MKAQKAAMNEAVKGA
+41 K
-56 ESQKKATELQTKAL
+56 SQEKATQAVTETLK
-70 EKQKAAVEQSK
+70 KQADVVDKNKQ
-81 AKLEEWAAK
+81 KLEEMMKK
-90 GEQSLKKLQSGMSG
+90 GTESLQQIKSKVGAVTG
-104 LGKGI
+104 AI

-119 ALGMLGGGL
+119 ALGVLGGGL
-128 AGMLKE
+128 ATMLKE
-134 NEALKASLKSVQ
+134 NETLKASLESVKS
-146 TSLQGA
+146 SLQGA
-152 FAPIAEA
+152 FAPITQA

-167 AQSVANVAQAAAP
+167 AQTISGLAQTVAPLLSDVLGGISGTIAG
-180 FVNSF
+180 
-185 VQMIGSLVQTVT
+185 MIGS
-197 PLLNGVMGGIGEAL
+197 
-211 SGVDLSGLLTPLTA
+211 VDLSGLLTPLTA
-225 GLDGILGMFSKLGQ
+225 GLDGILGLFSKLGQ

-247 LDLSGLAGSFAGLAS
+247 LDLSGLAGSFAGLAA

-334 TGGVVVTVI
+334 TGGVVVSVI

-351 LFSAWIS
+351 LFSAWIG

-364 QGIVTVVASFAAAW
+364 QFIVTLVASFAAAW

-434 DQVKQVGA
+434 DQVKQVGT

-450 VWAAACEWFNAVVVQ
+450 VWAAACEWFNAIVVQ
-465 PIITLF
+465 PLVALF
-471 STFWQIVQNLAQ
+471 STFWQTVQNLAQ

-488 LQALWG
+488 LQAIWG

-499 MQRLVIDPLTSAWT
+499 MQRLVIDPLTSMWT

-526 ADGVRGA
+526 AGGVRGA

-546 GAVEGVNAVI
+546 AAVDGVNTVI

-566 PSLVPEI
+566 PGWVPEI
-573 GGMTFGFDI
+573 GGKTFGFDI
-582 PTVSAPQIP
+582 PTMSAPQIP

-662 EVKLD
+662 EIKLD

>member
-24 LKVSSAMGALK
+24 SKISSAMGALK
-35 GMCNDS
+35 RVYKDS
-41 MKAQKAAMNEAVKGA
+41 LDSQKAAMNEAVKGA
-56 ESQKKATELQTKAL
+56 ESQQKATELQTKAL

-119 ALGMLGGGL
+119 ALGVLGGGL
-128 AGMLKE
+128 ATMLKE
-134 NEALKASLKSVQ
+134 NEALKASLESVKS
-146 TSLQGA
+146 SLQGA
-152 FAPIAEA
+152 FASITEA

-167 AQSVANVAQAAAP
+167 AQTISGLA
-180 FVNSF
+180 
-185 VQMIGSLVQTVT
+185 QTVA
-197 PLLNGVMGGIGEAL
+197 PLLSNVLGSVSKVVAGMLG
-211 SGVDLSGLLTPLTA
+211 GVDLSGLLTPLTA
-225 GLDGILGMFSKLGQ
+225 GLDGILGLFSKLGQ

-297 FFDLLSAALQALNP
+297 FFDLLSAAMQALNP
-311 IIEVFQPFAQFLWES
+311 IVEAFQPFAQFLWES

-334 TGGVVVTVI
+334 TGGVVVSVI

-358 ENIELV
+358 ENMEMV
-364 QGIVTVVASFAAAW
+364 QLIVTLVGSFAAAW
-378 VLVNTAIALW
+378 VLVNTALAMW
-388 NVICLVATA
+388 NVISLIATA

-403 AAMAL
+403 TAVAF
-408 LTSPVTIAILII
+408 LTAPVTLII
-420 GALIA
+420 AGIAALIA

-434 DQVKQVGA
+434 DQVKQVGT

-450 VWAAACEWFNAVVVQ
+450 VWAAACEWFNAIVVQ
-465 PIITLF
+465 PLAALF
-471 STFWQIVQNLAQ
+471 STFWQTVQNLAQ

-488 LQALWG
+488 LQAIWG

-499 MQRLVIDPLTSAWT
+499 MQRLVIDPLTSMWT

-526 ADGVRGA
+526 AGGVRGA

-546 GAVEGVNAVI
+546 AAVDGVNTVI

-566 PSLVPEI
+566 PGWVPEI
-573 GGMTFGFDI
+573 GGKTFGFDI

-662 EVKLD
+662 EIKLD

>member
-1 MAEINTADIE
+1 MINIADIKLGNE
-11 KSNKLLETQKELI
+11 LLEQQEKLVKK
-24 LKVSSAMGALK
+24 LKDVYKSSYDAQREAMGMEK
-35 GMCNDS
+35 KFS
-41 MKAQKAAMNEAVKGA
+41 QEAQ
-56 ESQKKATELQTKAL
+56 KATELQTKAL
-70 EKQKAAVEQSK
+70 EKQKDVVDQSK
-81 AKLEEWAAK
+81 EKLNQWAVRA
-90 GEQSLKKLQSGMSG
+90 EQSLKKLQSGMSG

-119 ALGMLGGGL
+119 ALGVLGGGL
-128 AGMLKE
+128 ATMLKE
-134 NEALKASLKSVQ
+134 NETLKASLESVKS
-146 TSLQGA
+146 SLQGA
-152 FAPIAEA
+152 FAPITEA

-167 AQSVANVAQAAAP
+167 AQTISGLAQTVAPLLSGVLGRISGTIAG
-180 FVNSF
+180 
-185 VQMIGSLVQTVT
+185 MIGS
-197 PLLNGVMGGIGEAL
+197 
-211 SGVDLSGLLTPLTA
+211 VDLSGLLTPLTA
-225 GLDGILGMFSKLGQ
+225 GLDGILGLFSKLGQ

-247 LDLSGLAGSFAGLAS
+247 LDLSGLAGSFAGLAA

-297 FFDLLSAALQALNP
+297 FFDLLSAAMQALNP
-311 IIEVFQPFAQFLWES
+311 IVEAFQPFAQFLWES

-334 TGGVVVTVI
+334 TGGVVVSVI

-351 LFSAWIS
+351 LFSAWIG

-364 QGIVTVVASFAAAW
+364 QGIVTLVASFAAAW
-378 VLVNTAIALW
+378 VLVNTALAVW
-388 NVICLVATA
+388 NVISLIATA

-403 AAMAL
+403 TAVAF
-408 LTSPVTIAILII
+408 LTSPVTLII
-420 GALIA
+420 AGIAALIA
-425 VVALLIQHW
+425 VVALLITHW
-434 DQVKQVGA
+434 DQVKQAGT

-450 VWAAACEWFNAVVVQ
+450 VWAAACEWFNTVVVQ
-465 PIITLF
+465 PLAALF
-471 STFWQIVQNLAQ
+471 STFWQTVQNLAQ

-488 LQALWG
+488 LQAIWG

-499 MQRLVIDPLTSAWT
+499 MQRLVIEPLTSAWT
-513 GFKDIVLN
+513 EFKDILLN

-526 ADGVRGA
+526 AGGVRGA

-546 GAVEGVNAVI
+546 AAVDGVNTVI

-566 PSLVPEI
+566 PGWVPEI
-573 GGMTFGFDI
+573 GGKTFGFDI
-582 PTVSAPQIP
+582 PTMSAPQIP

-652 ARELVANQPI
+652 ARELTASQPI
-662 EVKLD
+662 EIKLD

>member
-1 MAEINTADIE
+1 
-11 KSNKLLETQKELI
+11 
-24 LKVSSAMGALK
+24 MGALK
-35 GMCNDS
+35 RVYKDS
-41 MKAQKAAMNEAVKGA
+41 LDSQKAAMNEAVKGA
-56 ESQKKATELQTKAL
+56 ESQQKATELQTKAL

-119 ALGMLGGGL
+119 ALGVLGGGL
-128 AGMLKE
+128 ATMLKE
-134 NEALKASLKSVQ
+134 NETLKASLESVKS
-146 TSLQGA
+146 SLQGA
-152 FAPIAEA
+152 FAPITEA

-167 AQSVANVAQAAAP
+167 AQTISGLA
-180 FVNSF
+180 
-185 VQMIGSLVQTVT
+185 QTVA
-197 PLLNGVMGGIGEAL
+197 PLLSGVLGGISGTIAGML

-225 GLDGILGMFSKLGQ
+225 GLDGIPGLFSKLGQ

-247 LDLSGLAGSFAGLAS
+247 LDLSGLAGSFAGLAA

-297 FFDLLSAALQALNP
+297 FFDLLSAAMQALNP
-311 IIEVFQPFAQFLWES
+311 IVEAFQPFAQFLWES

-334 TGGVVVTVI
+334 TGGVVVSVI

-351 LFSAWIS
+351 LFSAWIG

-364 QGIVTVVASFAAAW
+364 QGIVTLVGSFAAAW
-378 VLVNTAIALW
+378 VLVNTALAVW
-388 NVICLVATA
+388 NVISLIATA

-425 VVALLIQHW
+425 VVALLITHW
-434 DQVKQVGA
+434 DQVKQAGG

-450 VWAAACEWFNAVVVQ
+450 VWAAACEWFNTVVVQ
-465 PIITLF
+465 PLAALF
-471 STFWQIVQNLAQ
+471 STFWQTVQNLAQ

-488 LQALWG
+488 LQAIWG

-499 MQRLVIDPLTSAWT
+499 MQRLVIEPLTSAWT
-513 GFKDIVLN
+513 GFKDIMLN

-526 ADGVRGA
+526 AGGVRGA

-546 GAVEGVNAVI
+546 AAVDGVNTVI
-556 RLLNSISFEV
+556 RLLNSISFRV
-566 PSLVPEI
+566 PDWVWGI
-573 GGMTFGFDI
+573 GGETFGFDI

-652 ARELVANQPI
+652 ARELTASQPI
-662 EVKLD
+662 EIKLD

>member
-1 MAEINTADIE
+1 
-11 KSNKLLETQKELI
+11 
-24 LKVSSAMGALK
+24 
-35 GMCNDS
+35 
-41 MKAQKAAMNEAVKGA
+41 
-56 ESQKKATELQTKAL
+56 
-70 EKQKAAVEQSK
+70 
-81 AKLEEWAAK
+81 
-90 GEQSLKKLQSGMSG
+90 
-104 LGKGI
+104 
-109 SAIGGPLVTG
+109 
-119 ALGMLGGGL
+119 
-128 AGMLKE
+128 
-134 NEALKASLKSVQ
+134 
-146 TSLQGA
+146 
-152 FAPIAEA
+152 
-159 VLPLVDTF
+159 
-167 AQSVANVAQAAAP
+167 
-180 FVNSF
+180 
-185 VQMIGSLVQTVT
+185 
-197 PLLNGVMGGIGEAL
+197 
-211 SGVDLSGLLTPLTA
+211 
-225 GLDGILGMFSKLGQ
+225 
-239 ATGTWMQG
+239 
-247 LDLSGLAGSFAGLAS
+247 
-262 AIGPVVQ
+262 
-269 LAMGGLAWA
+269 MGGLAWA

-284 PLSGWAIQSVAPA
+284 PLSSWAIQSVAPA
-297 FFDLLSAALQALNP
+297 FFDLLSAAMQALNP
-311 IIEVFQPFAQFLWES
+311 IIEAFQPFAQFLWES

-334 TGGVVVTVI
+334 TGGVVVSVI

-364 QGIVTVVASFAAAW
+364 QFIVTLVGSFAAAW
-378 VLVNTAIALW
+378 VLVNTALAVW

-403 AAMAL
+403 AAVAF
-408 LTSPVTIAILII
+408 LTSPVTLII
-420 GALIA
+420 AGIAALIA
-425 VVALLIQHW
+425 VVALLITHW
-434 DQVKQVGA
+434 NQVKQAGA

-450 VWAAACEWFNAVVVQ
+450 VWAAACEWFNTVVVQ
-465 PIITLF
+465 PLAARF
-471 STFWQIVQNLAQ
+471 SMFWQTVQNLAQ

-499 MQRLVIDPLTSAWT
+499 MQRLVIEPLTSAWT
-513 GFKDIVLN
+513 GFKDILLN

-526 ADGVRGA
+526 AGGVRGA

-546 GAVEGVNAVI
+546 GAVDGVNTVI
-556 RLLNSISFEV
+556 RLLNSIRFEV

>member
-1 MAEINTADIE
+1 M
-11 KSNKLLETQKELI
+11 
-24 LKVSSAMGALK
+24 
-35 GMCNDS
+35 
-41 MKAQKAAMNEAVKGA
+41 
-56 ESQKKATELQTKAL
+56 
-70 EKQKAAVEQSK
+70 
-81 AKLEEWAAK
+81 
-90 GEQSLKKLQSGMSG
+90 KKLQSGMSG

-119 ALGMLGGGL
+119 ALGVLGGGL
-128 AGMLKE
+128 ATMLKE
-134 NEALKASLKSVQ
+134 NETLKASLESVKS
-146 TSLQGA
+146 SLQGA
-152 FAPIAEA
+152 FTPITEA

-167 AQSVANVAQAAAP
+167 AQTISGLAQTVAPLLSDVLGGISGTIAG
-180 FVNSF
+180 
-185 VQMIGSLVQTVT
+185 MIGS
-197 PLLNGVMGGIGEAL
+197 
-211 SGVDLSGLLTPLTA
+211 VDLSSLLTPLTA
-225 GLDGILGMFSKLGQ
+225 GLDGILALFSKLGQ

-247 LDLSGLAGSFAGLAS
+247 LDLSGLADSFAGLTA

-297 FFDLLSAALQALNP
+297 FFDLLSAAMQALNP
-311 IIEVFQPFAQFLWES
+311 IVEAFQPFAQYLWES

-334 TGGVVVTVI
+334 TGGVVVSVI

-358 ENIELV
+358 ENMELV
-364 QGIVTVVASFAAAW
+364 QLIVTLVGSFAAAW
-378 VLVNTAIALW
+378 VLVNTALAVW
-388 NVICLVATA
+388 NVISLVATA

-403 AAMAL
+403 AAVAF
-408 LTSPVTIAILII
+408 LTSPVTLII
-420 GALIA
+420 AGIAALIA
-425 VVALLIQHW
+425 VVALLITHW
-434 DQVKQVGA
+434 DQVKQAGG

-450 VWAAACEWFNAVVVQ
+450 IWAAACEWFNAIVVQ
-465 PIITLF
+465 PLAALF

-488 LQALWG
+488 LQAIWG

-499 MQRLVIDPLTSAWT
+499 MQRLVIEPLTSAWT
-513 GFKDIVLN
+513 GFKDIMLN

-526 ADGVRGA
+526 AGGVRGA

-546 GAVEGVNAVI
+546 GAVDGVNTVI
-556 RLLNSISFEV
+556 RLLNSISFRV
-566 PSLVPEI
+566 PDWVWGI
-573 GGMTFGFDI
+573 GGETFGFDI

>member
-1 MAEINTADIE
+1 MAEINTADLE
-11 KSNKLLETQKELI
+11 KSNNLLKTQEKLMTKI
-24 LKVSSAMGALK
+24 SSAMEALK
-35 GMCNDS
+35 GVYNDS
-41 MKAQKAAMNEAVKGA
+41 LKAQKAAMNEAVKGA

-119 ALGMLGGGL
+119 ALGVLGGGL
-128 AGMLKE
+128 ATMLKG
-134 NEALKASLKSVQ
+134 NETLKGSLESVKS
-146 TSLQGA
+146 SLQGA
-152 FAPIAEA
+152 FAPITEA

-167 AQSVANVAQAAAP
+167 AQTISGLA
-180 FVNSF
+180 
-185 VQMIGSLVQTVT
+185 QTVA
-197 PLLNGVMGGIGEAL
+197 PLLSGVLGGISGTIAGML

-225 GLDGILGMFSKLGQ
+225 GLDGILGLFSKLGQ

-297 FFDLLSAALQALNP
+297 FFDLLSAAMQALNP
-311 IIEVFQPFAQFLWES
+311 IVEAFQPFAQFLWES

-334 TGGVVVTVI
+334 TGGVVVSVI

-351 LFSAWIS
+351 LFSAWIG

-364 QGIVTVVASFAAAW
+364 QGIVTLVGSFAAAW
-378 VLVNTAIALW
+378 VLVNTALAVW
-388 NVICLVATA
+388 NVISLIATA

-403 AAMAL
+403 TAVAF
-408 LTSPVTIAILII
+408 LTSPVTLII
-420 GALIA
+420 AGIAALIA

-434 DQVKQVGA
+434 DQVKQAGG

-450 VWAAACEWFNAVVVQ
+450 IWAAACEWFNTVVVQ
-465 PIITLF
+465 PLAARF
-471 STFWQIVQNLAQ
+471 SMFWQTVQNLAQ

-488 LQALWG
+488 LQAIWG

-499 MQRLVIDPLTSAWT
+499 MQRLVIDPLTSMWT
-513 GFKDIVLN
+513 GFKDILLN
-521 LWDGI
+521 QWDGI
-526 ADGVRGA
+526 AGGVRGA

-546 GAVEGVNAVI
+546 AAVDGVNTVI
-556 RLLNSISFEV
+556 RLLNGISFEI
-566 PSLVPEI
+566 PDWVPEI

-662 EVKLD
+662 EIKLD

>member
-1 MAEINTADIE
+1 MADVGKIE
-11 KSNKLLETQKELI
+11 ENNKLIEEQEKLI
-24 LKVSSAMGALK
+24 LKVKTAARTLTAVYKDAYS
-35 GMCNDS
+35 
-41 MKAQKAAMNEAVKGA
+41 AQKAAMNEAVKGA

-90 GEQSLKKLQSGMSG
+90 GEQSLKKLHSGMSG

-119 ALGMLGGGL
+119 ALGVLGGGL
-128 AGMLKE
+128 ATMLKE
-134 NEALKASLKSVQ
+134 NETLKASLESVKS
-146 TSLQGA
+146 SLQGA
-152 FAPIAEA
+152 FTPITEA
-159 VLPLVDTF
+159 VLPLVNTF
-167 AQSVANVAQAAAP
+167 AQTISGLA
-180 FVNSF
+180 
-185 VQMIGSLVQTVT
+185 QTVA
-197 PLLNGVMGGIGEAL
+197 PLLSNVLGSVSKVVAGMLG
-211 SGVDLSGLLTPLTA
+211 GVDLSGLLTPLTA
-225 GLDGILGMFSKLGQ
+225 GLDGILGLFSKLGQ

-297 FFDLLSAALQALNP
+297 FFDLLSAAMQALNP
-311 IIEVFQPFAQFLWES
+311 IVEAFQPFAQFLWES

-334 TGGVVVTVI
+334 TGGVVVSVI

-358 ENIELV
+358 ENMEMV
-364 QGIVTVVASFAAAW
+364 QFIVTLVGSLAAAW

-434 DQVKQVGA
+434 DQVKQAGG

-450 VWAAACEWFNAVVVQ
+450 IWAAACEWFNTVVVQ
-465 PIITLF
+465 PLAARF
-471 STFWQIVQNLAQ
+471 STFWQTVQNLAQ

-488 LQALWG
+488 LQAIWG

-499 MQRLVIDPLTSAWT
+499 MQRLVIDPLTSMWT

-526 ADGVRGA
+526 AGGVRGA

-546 GAVEGVNAVI
+546 AAVDGVNTVI
-556 RLLNSISFEV
+556 RLLNGISFEI
-566 PSLVPEI
+566 PDWVPEI

-652 ARELVANQPI
+652 TRELVANQPI
-662 EVKLD
+662 EIKLD

>member
-24 LKVSSAMGALK
+24 SKISSAMGALK
-35 GMCNDS
+35 RVYKDS
-41 MKAQKAAMNEAVKGA
+41 LDSQKAAMNEAVKGA
-56 ESQKKATELQTKAL
+56 ESQQKATELQTKAL

-119 ALGMLGGGL
+119 ALGVLGGGL
-128 AGMLKE
+128 ATMLKE
-134 NEALKASLKSVQ
+134 NETLKASLESVKS
-146 TSLQGA
+146 SLQGA
-152 FAPIAEA
+152 FAPITEA

-167 AQSVANVAQAAAP
+167 AQTISGLA
-180 FVNSF
+180 
-185 VQMIGSLVQTVT
+185 QTVA
-197 PLLNGVMGGIGEAL
+197 PLLSGVLGGISGTIAGML

-225 GLDGILGMFSKLGQ
+225 GLDGILGLFSKLGQ

-247 LDLSGLAGSFAGLAS
+247 LDLSGLAGSFAGLAA

-297 FFDLLSAALQALNP
+297 FFDLLSAAMQALNP
-311 IIEVFQPFAQFLWES
+311 IVEAFQPFAQFLWES

-334 TGGVVVTVI
+334 TGGVVVSVI

-358 ENIELV
+358 ENMELV
-364 QGIVTVVASFAAAW
+364 QGIVTLVASFAAAW
-378 VLVNTAIALW
+378 VLVNTALAVW
-388 NVICLVATA
+388 NVISLIATA

-403 AAMAL
+403 TAVAF
-408 LTSPVTIAILII
+408 LTSPVTLII
-420 GALIA
+420 AGIAALIA
-425 VVALLIQHW
+425 VVALLITHW
-434 DQVKQVGA
+434 DQVKQAGG

-450 VWAAACEWFNAVVVQ
+450 VWAAACEWFNTVVVQ
-465 PIITLF
+465 PLAALF
-471 STFWQIVQNLAQ
+471 STFWQTVQNLAQ

-488 LQALWG
+488 LQAIWG

-499 MQRLVIDPLTSAWT
+499 MQRLVIEPLTSAWT
-513 GFKDIVLN
+513 GFKDIMLN

-526 ADGVRGA
+526 AGGVRGA

-546 GAVEGVNAVI
+546 AAVDGVNTVI

-566 PSLVPEI
+566 PGWVPEI
-573 GGMTFGFDI
+573 GGKTFGFDI
-582 PTVSAPQIP
+582 PTMSAPQIP

-652 ARELVANQPI
+652 ARELTASQPI
-662 EVKLD
+662 EIKLD

>member
-1 MAEINTADIE
+1 MADVGKIE
-11 KSNKLLETQKELI
+11 ENNKLIEEQEKLI
-24 LKVSSAMGALK
+24 LKVKTAARTLTVVYKDAYS
-35 GMCNDS
+35 
-41 MKAQKAAMNEAVKGA
+41 AQKAAMNESVKGA
-56 ESQKKATELQTKAL
+56 ESQQKATELQTKAL

-119 ALGMLGGGL
+119 ALGVLGGGL
-128 AGMLKE
+128 VTMLKE
-134 NEALKASLKSVQ
+134 NETLKASLKSVK

-152 FAPIAEA
+152 FQPIADA
-159 VLPLVDTF
+159 ILPLVNTF
-167 AQSVANVAQAAAP
+167 AQSITNVAQTAAP

-185 VQMIGSLVQTVT
+185 VQMIGSLAQTVT

-225 GLDGILGMFSKLGQ
+225 GLDGILGLFSKLGQ

-247 LDLSGLAGSFAGLAS
+247 LDLSGLAGSFAGLAA

-311 IIEVFQPFAQFLWES
+311 IIEVFQPFAQYLWES

-334 TGGVVVTVI
+334 TGGVVVSVI

-358 ENIELV
+358 ENMELV
-364 QGIVTVVASFAAAW
+364 QGIVTLVASFAAAW
-378 VLVNTAIALW
+378 VLVNTALAVW
-388 NVICLVATA
+388 NVISLVATA

-403 AAMAL
+403 AAVAF
-408 LTSPVTIAILII
+408 LTSPVTLII
-420 GALIA
+420 AGIAALIA
-425 VVALLIQHW
+425 IIALLITHW
-434 DQVKQVGA
+434 DQVKQVGT

-450 VWAAACEWFNAVVVQ
+450 VWAAACEWFNAIVVQ
-465 PIITLF
+465 PLAALF
-471 STFWQIVQNLAQ
+471 STFWQTVQNLAQ

-488 LQALWG
+488 LQAIWG

-499 MQRLVIDPLTSAWT
+499 MQRLVIDPLTSMWT

-526 ADGVRGA
+526 AGGVRGA

-546 GAVEGVNAVI
+546 AAVDGVNTVI

-566 PSLVPEI
+566 PGWVPEI
-573 GGMTFGFDI
+573 GGKTFGFDI
-582 PTVSAPQIP
+582 PTMSAPQIP

-607 GEYAGAATNPEIAA
+607 GEYAGAATNPEIVA
-621 PESRLRELM
+621 PESRLRQLM

-662 EVKLD
+662 EIKLD

>member
-1 MAEINTADIE
+1 MSAESEA
-11 KSNKLLETQKELI
+11 KSSNILLREQKKLVEELKERFQALQYQVKETYKTQKGE
-24 LKVSSAMGALK
+24 LK
-35 GMCNDS
+35 GVTDGT
-41 MKAQKAAMNEAVKGA
+41 K
-56 ESQKKATELQTKAL
+56 SQEKATQAVTETLK
-70 EKQKAAVEQSK
+70 KQADVVDKNKQ
-81 AKLEEWAAK
+81 KLEEMMKK
-90 GEQSLKKLQSGMSG
+90 GTESLQQIKSKVGAVTG
-104 LGKGI
+104 AI

-119 ALGMLGGGL
+119 ALGVLGGGL
-128 AGMLKE
+128 ATMLKE
-134 NEALKASLKSVQ
+134 NETLKASLESVKS
-146 TSLQGA
+146 SLQGA
-152 FAPIAEA
+152 FAPITEA
-159 VLPLVDTF
+159 VLPLLDTF
-167 AQSVANVAQAAAP
+167 AQTISGLA
-180 FVNSF
+180 
-185 VQMIGSLVQTVT
+185 QTVA
-197 PLLNGVMGGIGEAL
+197 PLLSNVLGSVSKVVAGMLG
-211 SGVDLSGLLTPLTA
+211 GVDLSGLLTPLTA
-225 GLDGILGMFSKLGQ
+225 GLDGILALFSKLGQ

-247 LDLSGLAGSFAGLAS
+247 LDLSGLAGSFAGLAA

-297 FFDLLSAALQALNP
+297 FFDLLSAAMQALNP
-311 IIEVFQPFAQFLWES
+311 IVEAFQPFAQYLWES

-334 TGGVVVTVI
+334 TGGVVVSVI

-358 ENIELV
+358 ENMELV
-364 QGIVTVVASFAAAW
+364 QLIVTLVGSFAAAW
-378 VLVNTAIALW
+378 VLVNTALAVW
-388 NVICLVATA
+388 NVISLVATA

-403 AAMAL
+403 AAVAF
-408 LTSPVTIAILII
+408 LTSPVTLII
-420 GALIA
+420 AGIAALIA
-425 VVALLIQHW
+425 VVALLITHW
-434 DQVKQVGA
+434 DQVKQAGG

-450 VWAAACEWFNAVVVQ
+450 IWAAACEWFNAIVVQ
-465 PIITLF
+465 PLAALF

-488 LQALWG
+488 LQAIWG

-499 MQRLVIDPLTSAWT
+499 MQRLVIEPLTSAWT
-513 GFKDIVLN
+513 GFKDIMLN

-526 ADGVRGA
+526 AGGVRGA

-546 GAVEGVNAVI
+546 GAVDGVNTVI
-556 RLLNSISFEV
+556 RMLNSISFEV

>member
-1 MAEINTADIE
+1 MSAESEA
-11 KSNKLLETQKELI
+11 KSSNILLREQKKLVEELKERFQALQYQVKETYKTQKGE
-24 LKVSSAMGALK
+24 LK
-35 GMCNDS
+35 GVTDGT
-41 MKAQKAAMNEAVKGA
+41 K
-56 ESQKKATELQTKAL
+56 SQEKATQAVTETLK
-70 EKQKAAVEQSK
+70 KQADVVDKNKQ
-81 AKLEEWAAK
+81 KLEEMMKK
-90 GEQSLKKLQSGMSG
+90 GTESLQQIKSKVGAVTG
-104 LGKGI
+104 AI

-119 ALGMLGGGL
+119 ALGVLGGGL
-128 AGMLKE
+128 ATMLKE
-134 NEALKASLKSVQ
+134 NETLKASLESVKS
-146 TSLQGA
+146 SLQGA
-152 FAPIAEA
+152 FAPITEA
-159 VLPLVDTF
+159 VLPLLDTF
-167 AQSVANVAQAAAP
+167 AQTISGLA
-180 FVNSF
+180 
-185 VQMIGSLVQTVT
+185 QTVA
-197 PLLNGVMGGIGEAL
+197 PLLSNVLGSVSKVVAGMLG
-211 SGVDLSGLLTPLTA
+211 GVDLSGLLTPLTA
-225 GLDGILGMFSKLGQ
+225 GLDGILALFSKLGQ

-247 LDLSGLAGSFAGLAS
+247 LDLSGLAGSFAGLAA

-297 FFDLLSAALQALNP
+297 FFDLLSAAMQALNP
-311 IIEVFQPFAQFLWES
+311 IVEAFQPFAQYLWES

-334 TGGVVVTVI
+334 TGGVVVSVI

-358 ENIELV
+358 ENMELV
-364 QGIVTVVASFAAAW
+364 QLIVTLVASFAAAW
-378 VLVNTAIALW
+378 VLVNTALAVW
-388 NVICLVATA
+388 NVISLVATA

-403 AAMAL
+403 AAVAF
-408 LTSPVTIAILII
+408 LTSPVTLII
-420 GALIA
+420 AGIAALIA
-425 VVALLIQHW
+425 VVALLITHW
-434 DQVKQVGA
+434 DQVKQAGG

-450 VWAAACEWFNAVVVQ
+450 IWAAACEWFNAIVVQ
-465 PIITLF
+465 PLAALF

-488 LQALWG
+488 LQAIWG

-499 MQRLVIDPLTSAWT
+499 MQRLVIEPLTSAWT
-513 GFKDIVLN
+513 GFKDIMLN

-526 ADGVRGA
+526 AGGVRGA

-546 GAVEGVNAVI
+546 GAVDGVNTVI
-556 RLLNSISFEV
+556 RMLNSISFEV

>member
-1 MAEINTADIE
+1 MANASDI
-11 KSNKLLETQKELI
+11 KLVNKLLELQAKINDE
-24 LKVSSAMGALK
+24 VASSFEHLQGVFKDSFDAQREAMGAQK
-35 GMCNDS
+35 KFS
-41 MKAQKAAMNEAVKGA
+41 QEAQ
-56 ESQKKATELQTKAL
+56 KATELQTKAL

-128 AGMLKE
+128 ATMLKE
-134 NEALKASLKSVQ
+134 NETLKASLESVKS
-146 TSLQGA
+146 SLQGA

-167 AQSVANVAQAAAP
+167 AQTISGLA
-180 FVNSF
+180 
-185 VQMIGSLVQTVT
+185 QTVA
-197 PLLNGVMGGIGEAL
+197 PLLSNVLGSVSKVVAGMLG
-211 SGVDLSGLLTPLTA
+211 GVDLSGLLTPLTA
-225 GLDGILGMFSKLGQ
+225 GLDGILGLFSKLGQ
-239 ATGTWMQG
+239 TTGTWMQG

-284 PLSGWAIQSVAPA
+284 PLSSWAIQSVAPA
-297 FFDLLSAALQALNP
+297 FFDLLSAAMQALNP
-311 IIEVFQPFAQFLWES
+311 IIEAFQPFAQFLWES

-334 TGGVVVTVI
+334 TGGVVVSVI

-364 QGIVTVVASFAAAW
+364 QFIVTLVGSFAAAW
-378 VLVNTAIALW
+378 VLVNTALAVW
-388 NVICLVATA
+388 NVISLVATA

-403 AAMAL
+403 AAVAF
-408 LTSPVTIAILII
+408 LTSPVTLTIAGIA
-420 GALIA
+420 ALIA
-425 VVALLIQHW
+425 VVALLITHW
-434 DQVKQVGA
+434 DQVKQAGG

-450 VWAAACEWFNAVVVQ
+450 VWAAACEWFNTVVVQ
-465 PIITLF
+465 PLAARF
-471 STFWQIVQNLAQ
+471 SMFWQTVQNLAQ

-499 MQRLVIDPLTSAWT
+499 MQRLVIEPLTSRWT
-513 GFKDIVLN
+513 EFKDILLN

-526 ADGVRGA
+526 AGGVRGA

-546 GAVEGVNAVI
+546 GAVEGVNTVI
-556 RLLNSISFEV
+556 RLLNGISFEI
-566 PSLVPEI
+566 PDWVPEI

>member
-1 MAEINTADIE
+1 MSAESEA
-11 KSNKLLETQKELI
+11 KSSNILLREQKKLVEELKERFQALQYQVKETYKTQKGE
-24 LKVSSAMGALK
+24 LK
-35 GMCNDS
+35 GVTDGT
-41 MKAQKAAMNEAVKGA
+41 K
-56 ESQKKATELQTKAL
+56 SQEKATQAVTETLK
-70 EKQKAAVEQSK
+70 KQADVVDKNKQ
-81 AKLEEWAAK
+81 KLEEMMKK
-90 GEQSLKKLQSGMSG
+90 GTESLQQIKSKVGAVTG
-104 LGKGI
+104 AI

-119 ALGMLGGGL
+119 ALGVLGGGL

-134 NEALKASLKSVQ
+134 NETLKASLESVKS
-146 TSLQGA
+146 SLQGA
-152 FAPIAEA
+152 FTPITEA
-159 VLPLVDTF
+159 VLPLVDIF
-167 AQSVANVAQAAAP
+167 AQTISGLA
-180 FVNSF
+180 
-185 VQMIGSLVQTVT
+185 QTVA
-197 PLLNGVMGGIGEAL
+197 PLLSNVLGSVSKVVAGMLG
-211 SGVDLSGLLTPLTA
+211 GVDLSGLLTPLTA
-225 GLDGILGMFSKLGQ
+225 GLDGILGLFSKLGQ

-247 LDLSGLAGSFAGLAS
+247 LDLSGLAGSFAGLAA

-297 FFDLLSAALQALNP
+297 FFDLLSAAMQALNP

-334 TGGVVVTVI
+334 TGGVVVSVI

-364 QGIVTVVASFAAAW
+364 QFIVTLVGSFAAAW

-403 AAMAL
+403 AAMAF
-408 LTSPVTIAILII
+408 LTSPVTLII
-420 GALIA
+420 AGIAALIA
-425 VVALLIQHW
+425 VVALLITHW
-434 DQVKQVGA
+434 DQVKQAGA

-450 VWAAACEWFNAVVVQ
+450 VWAAACEWFNTVVVQ
-465 PIITLF
+465 PLAARF
-471 STFWQIVQNLAQ
+471 SMFWQTVQNLAQ

-499 MQRLVIDPLTSAWT
+499 MQRLVIEPLTSAWT
-513 GFKDIVLN
+513 GFKDIMLN

-526 ADGVRGA
+526 AGGVRGA

-546 GAVEGVNAVI
+546 GAVEGVNTVI
-556 RLLNSISFEV
+556 RLLNSIRFEV

-641 LQLAQAVSSGG
+641 LQLAQAVSSGS

>member
-1 MAEINTADIE
+1 MTDGT
-11 KSNKLLETQKELI
+11 KSQE
-24 LKVSSAMGALK
+24 
-35 GMCNDS
+35 
-41 MKAQKAAMNEAVKGA
+41 
-56 ESQKKATELQTKAL
+56 KATQAVTETLK
-70 EKQKAAVEQSK
+70 KQADAVDKNKQ
-81 AKLEEWAAK
+81 KLEEMMKK
-90 GEQSLKKLQSGMSG
+90 GTESLQQIKSKVGAVTG
-104 LGKGI
+104 AI

-119 ALGMLGGGL
+119 ALGVLGGGL

-134 NEALKASLKSVQ
+134 NETLKASLESVKS
-146 TSLQGA
+146 SLQGA
-152 FAPIAEA
+152 FAPITEA

-167 AQSVANVAQAAAP
+167 AQTISGLA
-180 FVNSF
+180 
-185 VQMIGSLVQTVT
+185 QTVA
-197 PLLNGVMGGIGEAL
+197 PLLSNVLGSVSEVAAGML

-225 GLDGILGMFSKLGQ
+225 GLDGILALFSKLGQ

-358 ENIELV
+358 ENMELV
-364 QGIVTVVASFAAAW
+364 QLIVTLVGSFAAAW
-378 VLVNTAIALW
+378 VLVNTALAVW
-388 NVICLVATA
+388 NVISLVATA

-403 AAMAL
+403 AAVAF
-408 LTSPVTIAILII
+408 LTSPVTLII
-420 GALIA
+420 AGIAALIA
-425 VVALLIQHW
+425 VVALLITHW

>member
-1 MAEINTADIE
+1 MSAESEA
-11 KSNKLLETQKELI
+11 KSSNILLREQKKLVDELRARYRALQYQVKETYKTQKGE
-24 LKVSSAMGALK
+24 LK
-35 GMCNDS
+35 GVTDGT
-41 MKAQKAAMNEAVKGA
+41 K
-56 ESQKKATELQTKAL
+56 SQEKATQAVTETLK
-70 EKQKAAVEQSK
+70 KQADVVDKNKQ
-81 AKLEEWAAK
+81 KLEEMMKK
-90 GEQSLKKLQSGMSG
+90 GTESLQQIKSKVGAVTG
-104 LGKGI
+104 AI
-109 SAIGGPLVTG
+109 SAMGGPLVTG
-119 ALGMLGGGL
+119 ALGVLGGGL
-128 AGMLKE
+128 ATMLKG
-134 NEALKASLKSVQ
+134 NETLKGSLESVKS
-146 TSLQGA
+146 SLQGA
-152 FAPIAEA
+152 FAPITEA

-167 AQSVANVAQAAAP
+167 AQTISGLA
-180 FVNSF
+180 
-185 VQMIGSLVQTVT
+185 QTVA
-197 PLLNGVMGGIGEAL
+197 PLLSGVLGSVSKVVAGMLG
-211 SGVDLSGLLTPLTA
+211 GVDLSGLLTPLTA
-225 GLDGILGMFSKLGQ
+225 GLDGILGLFSKLGQ

-297 FFDLLSAALQALNP
+297 FFDLLSAAMQALNP
-311 IIEVFQPFAQFLWES
+311 IVEAFQPFAQFLWES

-334 TGGVVVTVI
+334 TGGVVVSVI

-351 LFSAWIS
+351 LFSAWIG

-364 QGIVTVVASFAAAW
+364 QFIVTLVGSFAAAW
-378 VLVNTAIALW
+378 VLVNTALAVW

-434 DQVKQVGA
+434 DQVKQAGG

-450 VWAAACEWFNAVVVQ
+450 IWAAACEWFNTVVVQ
-465 PIITLF
+465 PLAARF
-471 STFWQIVQNLAQ
+471 STFWQTVQNLAQ

-488 LQALWG
+488 LQAIWG

-499 MQRLVIDPLTSAWT
+499 MQRLVIDPLTSMWT

-526 ADGVRGA
+526 AGGVRGA

-546 GAVEGVNAVI
+546 GAVEGVNTVI
-556 RLLNSISFEV
+556 RLLNSIRFEV
-566 PSLVPEI
+566 PDWVPEI

-621 PESRLRELM
+621 PESHLRELM

-662 EVKLD
+662 EIKLD

>member
-1 MAEINTADIE
+1 MINIADI
-11 KSNKLLETQKELI
+11 KLGNKLLEQQEKLVKK
-24 LKVSSAMGALK
+24 LKDVYKSSYDAQREAMGMEK
-35 GMCNDS
+35 KFS
-41 MKAQKAAMNEAVKGA
+41 QEAQ
-56 ESQKKATELQTKAL
+56 KATELQTKAL
-70 EKQKAAVEQSK
+70 EKQKDVVDQSKEKLNQWAVRAEQSM
-81 AKLEEWAAK
+81 
-90 GEQSLKKLQSGMSG
+90 KKLQSGMSG

-119 ALGMLGGGL
+119 ALGVLGGGL
-128 AGMLKE
+128 ATMLKE
-134 NEALKASLKSVQ
+134 NETLKASLKSVK

-152 FAPIAEA
+152 FQPIADA
-159 VLPLVDTF
+159 ILPLVNTF
-167 AQSVANVAQAAAP
+167 AQSITNVAQTAAP

-225 GLDGILGMFSKLGQ
+225 GLDGIPGLFSKLGQ

-297 FFDLLSAALQALNP
+297 FFDLLSAAMQALNP
-311 IIEVFQPFAQFLWES
+311 IVEAFQPFAQYLWES

-334 TGGVVVTVI
+334 TGGVVVSVI

-358 ENIELV
+358 ENMELV
-364 QGIVTVVASFAAAW
+364 QLIVTLVGSFAAAW
-378 VLVNTAIALW
+378 VLVNTALAVW
-388 NVICLVATA
+388 NVISLIATA

-403 AAMAL
+403 TAVAF
-408 LTSPVTIAILII
+408 LTSPVTLII
-420 GALIA
+420 AGIAALIA
-425 VVALLIQHW
+425 VVALLITHW
-434 DQVKQVGA
+434 DQVKQAGG

-450 VWAAACEWFNAVVVQ
+450 VWAAAGEWFNTIVVQ
-465 PIITLF
+465 PLAARF
-471 STFWQIVQNLAQ
+471 STFWQTVQNLAQ

-488 LQALWG
+488 LQAIWG

-499 MQRLVIDPLTSAWT
+499 MQRLVIEPLTSRWT
-513 GFKDIVLN
+513 EFKDILLN

-526 ADGVRGA
+526 AGGVRGA

-546 GAVEGVNAVI
+546 AAVDGVNTVI

-566 PSLVPEI
+566 PGWVPEI
-573 GGMTFGFDI
+573 GGKTFGFDI
-582 PTVSAPQIP
+582 PTMSAPQIP

-662 EVKLD
+662 EIKLD

>member
-1 MAEINTADIE
+1 MANASDI
-11 KSNKLLETQKELI
+11 KLVNRLLELQAKINDE
-24 LKVSSAMGALK
+24 VASSFEHLQGVFKDSFDAQREAMGAQK
-35 GMCNDS
+35 KFS
-41 MKAQKAAMNEAVKGA
+41 QEAQ
-56 ESQKKATELQTKAL
+56 KATELQTKAL
-70 EKQKAAVEQSK
+70 EKQKDAIDESKEKLNQWAVRAEQSM
-81 AKLEEWAAK
+81 
-90 GEQSLKKLQSGMSG
+90 KKLQSGMSG

-128 AGMLKE
+128 ATMLKE
-134 NEALKASLKSVQ
+134 NETLKASLESVKS
-146 TSLQGA
+146 SLQGA
-152 FAPIAEA
+152 FTPITEA

-167 AQSVANVAQAAAP
+167 AQTISGLA
-180 FVNSF
+180 
-185 VQMIGSLVQTVT
+185 QTVA
-197 PLLNGVMGGIGEAL
+197 PLLSNVLGSVSKVVAGMLG
-211 SGVDLSGLLTPLTA
+211 GVDLSSLLTPLTA
-225 GLDGILGMFSKLGQ
+225 GLDGILGLFSKLGQ

-247 LDLSGLAGSFAGLAS
+247 LDLSGLAGSFAGLAA

-297 FFDLLSAALQALNP
+297 FFDLLSAAMQALNP
-311 IIEVFQPFAQFLWES
+311 IVEAFQPFAQYLWES

-334 TGGVVVTVI
+334 TGGVVVSVI

-358 ENIELV
+358 ENMELV
-364 QGIVTVVASFAAAW
+364 QLIVTLVGSFAAAW
-378 VLVNTAIALW
+378 VLVNTALAVW
-388 NVICLVATA
+388 NVISLVATA

-403 AAMAL
+403 AAVAF
-408 LTSPVTIAILII
+408 LTSPVTLII
-420 GALIA
+420 AGIAALIA
-425 VVALLIQHW
+425 VVALLITHW
-434 DQVKQVGA
+434 DQVKQAGT

-450 VWAAACEWFNAVVVQ
+450 IWAAACEWFNAIVAQ
-465 PIITLF
+465 PLAALF

-488 LQALWG
+488 LQAIWG

-499 MQRLVIDPLTSAWT
+499 MQRLVIEPLTSAWT
-513 GFKDIVLN
+513 GFKDIMLN

-526 ADGVRGA
+526 AGGVRGA

-546 GAVEGVNAVI
+546 GAVDGVNTVI
-556 RLLNSISFEV
+556 QLLNSISFRV
-566 PSLVPEI
+566 PDWVWGI

-630 AEQNGPVLAAI
+630 TEQNGPVLAAI

-674 MAKIEANRGVK
+674 MVKIEANRGVK